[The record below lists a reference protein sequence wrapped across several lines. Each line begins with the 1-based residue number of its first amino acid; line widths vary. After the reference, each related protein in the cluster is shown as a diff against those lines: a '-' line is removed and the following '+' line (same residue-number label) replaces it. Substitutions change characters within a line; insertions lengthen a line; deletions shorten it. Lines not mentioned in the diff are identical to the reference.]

1 MSANPT
7 PRTDHERGERLL
19 SIPELADYLGVPI
32 ATIYQWRHH
41 HRGPTGYR
49 IGRHVRYHT
58 RDIEHWLQTQ
68 RDPDHAK

>member
-7 PRTDHERGERLL
+7 PRTNDERGERLL
-19 SIPELADYLGVPI
+19 SIPELADYLGVPR

-49 IGRHVRYHT
+49 IGRHVRY
-58 RDIEHWLQTQ
+58 RPEDIAYWLQAQ
-68 RDPDHAK
+68 RDPDAR